1 MFFHINLT
9 FLVIESIAVAKEQ
22 NKTKTYTPK
31 RKKGEPNGKFGSPKT
46 YKYSIRFV
54 KVTHYQFIS
63 FECDIPEVNTDNN
76 Y

>member
-1 MFFHINLT
+1 M
-9 FLVIESIAVAKEQ
+9 ESIAAAKEQ

-31 RKKGEPNGKFGSPKT
+31 RKKGELNGKFGSPKT

-54 KVTHYQFIS
+54 KVIHYQFIS
-63 FECDIPEVNTDNN
+63 FDCDIPEVNTDNN